1 MYLGHKEGCQKSPPK
16 FLSEKQHWHCNDTTM
31 YGTYDLAKLMHK
43 THEQKQTNID
53 SELEK
58 EDNQHPLNW
67 GPFI

>member
-1 MYLGHKEGCQKSPPK
+1 
-16 FLSEKQHWHCNDTTM
+16 M